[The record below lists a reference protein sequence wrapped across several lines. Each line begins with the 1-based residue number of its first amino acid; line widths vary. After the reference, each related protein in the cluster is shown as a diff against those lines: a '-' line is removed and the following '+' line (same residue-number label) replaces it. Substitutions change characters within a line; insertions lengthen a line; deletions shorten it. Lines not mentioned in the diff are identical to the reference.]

1 MIRPENVEPFD
12 DEEAGLIRSVEAG
25 EWKPVK
31 DADLEKYR
39 EAARA
44 TFKKDQR
51 INIRLTK
58 QDLMSLKAIAV
69 EEGMPYQTLVA
80 SVLHKYVTGRLVDRG
95 RGSIAADGP

>member
-12 DEEAGLIRSVEAG
+12 DEEAELIRSVEAG
-25 EWKPVK
+25 EWEPVK

-58 QDLMSLKAIAV
+58 QDLVSLKAIAV
-69 EEGMPYQTLVA
+69 DEGMPYQTLVA
-80 SVLHKYVTGRLVDRG
+80 SVLHKFVTGRLVDRG

>member
-1 MIRPENVEPFD
+1 MIKPEDVVPFD
-12 DEEAGLIRSVEAG
+12 DEEAELIRSVEAG
-25 EWKPVK
+25 EWGPVK

-39 EAARA
+39 DAARA
-44 TFKKDQR
+44 TLRKDQR

-58 QDLMSLKAIAV
+58 RDLMSLKVIAT
-69 EEGMPYQTLVA
+69 EEGMPYHTLVA